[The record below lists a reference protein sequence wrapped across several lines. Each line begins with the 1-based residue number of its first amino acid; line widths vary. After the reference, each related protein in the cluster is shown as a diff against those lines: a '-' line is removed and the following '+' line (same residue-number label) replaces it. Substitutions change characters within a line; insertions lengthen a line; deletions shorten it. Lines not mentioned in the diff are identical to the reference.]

1 MSDFQGWL
9 FLILA
14 IWNFSYLFKT
24 DIESNKYNRKPMSF
38 FIGCLCLSMSV
49 AFFLQ
54 YGIFK
59 I

>member
-1 MSDFQGWL
+1 MSDFLGWL
-9 FLILA
+9 FFILA

-24 DIESNKYNRKPMSF
+24 DIESKKYNRKQTSF
-38 FIGCLCLSMSV
+38 FVGCLSLAISV